1 MPYGWGWRQDR
12 IYVAI
17 GAQPSHENCYGINIF
32 YCEQIQ
38 GCATEHVIWW
48 RWCKWSKNTRKVHA
62 INTRKVHSV
71 ELSVKKT
78 TVWTAMKKL
87 YKNGKKC
94 YIDLINSNLFVIY
107 VYFRIADVVLSLKHR
122 DVVCANIQNA
132 DLSSYSMEMT
142 WCNKYFT
149 SKMTDWV
156 EIDRIRKMSNSF

>member
-17 GAQPSHENCYGINIF
+17 GAQLSHENCYKLNIF
-32 YCEQIQ
+32 YCEKIQ
-38 GCATEHVIWW
+38 GCATEHVIRW

-71 ELSVKKT
+71 ELSVKKLPFEQL
-78 TVWTAMKKL
+78 W
-87 YKNGKKC
+87 KNCTKMEKKC

-132 DLSSYSMEMT
+132 DFSSYSMEMT
-142 WCNKYFT
+142 WCKYFT